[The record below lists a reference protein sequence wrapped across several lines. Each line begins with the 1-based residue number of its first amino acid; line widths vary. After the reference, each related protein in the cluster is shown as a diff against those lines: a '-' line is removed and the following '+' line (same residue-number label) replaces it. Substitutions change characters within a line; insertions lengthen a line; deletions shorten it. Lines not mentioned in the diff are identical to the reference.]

1 MPGVDIAI
9 HTNFVFQD
17 VFLLF
22 LFGDLHVVAYN
33 QAL

>member
-9 HTNFVFQD
+9 HTNTVFQA
-17 VFLLF
+17 VYLLF
-22 LFGDLHVVAYN
+22 WFEDLHVVAYN